1 MSLNSKLDLRLEA
14 AKLVVQ
20 LPETTIENFHERAYR
35 VELYLTGDAELP
47 EQDSTFNDLKKM
59 MSEVQDLMK
68 ETPKCGSAA
77 ESLSRVPGLCLG
89 LANTD
94 AVNAVIK
101 EGTPYFQLPHGMPS
115 SEGEVLFLQQD
126 DEKVE

>member
-14 AKLVVQ
+14 AKLVIQ

-89 LANTD
+89 LAN
-94 AVNAVIK
+94 AESLQAIMNA
-101 EGTPYFQLPHGMPS
+101 EGEHCYSPHGMPS
-115 SEGEVLFLQQD
+115 SEGEALFLQQD
-126 DEKVE
+126 GEKVE